1 MSAVVMELIE
11 MAGVIL
17 LIDCIPENLEAYSY
31 ISLVIQPEAWEWR
44 EHTYSTA
51 LCALIHI
58 GIIRIGVI
66 IPYSFV
72 TP

>member
-1 MSAVVMELIE
+1 MCSMSAVVMEFIE

-17 LIDCIPENLEAYSY
+17 LIGCLHESLEAY
-31 ISLVIQPEAWEWR
+31 ISLVIQPKAYEWR

-58 GIIRIGVI
+58 DNIVSSLHI
-66 IPYSFV
+66 
-72 TP
+72 